1 MKFYKMENNI
11 QLYSYNIRTHIEYN
25 RIDGRVENQNRT
37 GTKKKNEENNYV
49 EITTMNCVEC
59 LESSQMN
66 HL

>member
-37 GTKKKNEENNYV
+37 GTKKKRRK
-49 EITTMNCVEC
+49 
-59 LESSQMN
+59 
-66 HL
+66 